1 MPWRYNYY
9 RRRPRR
15 YWRRRFR
22 RTFQRRRW
30 RRHRRVRKRLF
41 KRKLKR
47 LPLTQWQPP
56 SIRKLKIKGW
66 YPLFA
71 CTSERLSN
79 NNTMWLESI
88 APEFV
93 PGGGGFSIC
102 NFSLQTLYSEH
113 LKLHNWWT
121 QTNTN
126 YPLIRYQ
133 GVTLKLFKPE
143 HVDYIFYYQSHY
155 PMKASAAMYTSTAPS
170 IMLLNNRKR
179 IIKCKQFNKKTKPYT
194 KLKIPPPSEMSN
206 KWYFQR
212 DIAQLPLLMTIATAA
227 SLDRTY
233 INSGAQSTTVGFTTL
248 NSLVF
253 QNHSFSKRTTSGY
266 QPKPN
271 QRMFLTTNHST
282 DPKQVKIGDL
292 IFLGNTNQH
301 YDGTDIR
308 RATQGMTQSVS
319 FPDKL
324 IKYLTDDTYWG
335 NPFTA
340 NNLSGDYNI
349 WFTNADNSTLKTKY
363 ATAETPLNQEPQ
375 LFVLNTLPLT
385 IRCRYNPFQDDNK
398 NDVYL
403 LKIDSLQPDY
413 DYHPPQKPELISDNL
428 PLWACTWAYIDYQKK
443 QAIYNNIDTTCICI
457 IQSHSIDPKRH
468 STFIPI
474 DEDFLHNRSPYR
486 PGDNA
491 IIPSDNENWHPK
503 VAFQVQSLNH
513 IACSGPFTAKLPKQI
528 SCEAHMQYTFHFK
541 LGGSPAPMEV
551 LTAPENQPKYPSPN
565 NIITSTS
572 LQSPTTPIEQFLYH
586 FDQRRDQLTQKA
598 LKRIQ
603 TYTETETPLLQI
615 TDPTTIYSTP
625 HETTQTS
632 DSEDSEKETETP
644 QQQLIRYRREQK
656 LLRRGI
662 NQLLLK
668 LAKLE

>member
-22 RTFQRRRW
+22 RTLQRRRW
-30 RRHRRVRKRLF
+30 RRRRRVRKRLF

-47 LPLTQWQPP
+47 LPLLQWQPP

-88 APEFV
+88 APQYV

-121 QTNTN
+121 HTNTN

-133 GVTLKLFKPE
+133 GVTIKLFRPE
-143 HVDYIFYYQSHY
+143 HVDYIFYYQTHY
-155 PMKASAAMYTSTAPS
+155 PMKASQAMYTSTAPS
-170 IMLLNNRKR
+170 VMLLNNRRK
-179 IIKCKQFNKKTKPYT
+179 IIKCKQFNNKYKPYT
-194 KLKIPPPSEMSN
+194 KLKIPPPSEMTN

-212 DIAQLPLLMTIATAA
+212 DIAQLPLLLTIATAA

-233 INSGAQSTTVGFTTL
+233 INSTSQSTTIGFTTL

-253 QNHSFSKRTTSGY
+253 QNHSFTKRTTNGY
-266 QPKPN
+266 LPKPN
-271 QRMFLTTNHST
+271 QRMFITQNHST
-282 DPKQVKIGDL
+282 ETSKVTIGDL
-292 IFLGNTNQH
+292 IFLGNTQTH
-301 YDGTDIR
+301 FEGTDIR
-308 RATQGMTQSVS
+308 RATNGMTGE
-319 FPDKL
+319 FKEKL
-324 IKYLTDDTYWG
+324 KRYFTDETYWG

-340 NNLSGDYNI
+340 TNLSGDYEI
-349 WFTNADNSTLKTKY
+349 WFSNATIDQLTTTYTS
-363 ATAETPLNQEPQ
+363 ADTPLKQTPEY
-375 LFVLNTLPLT
+375 FVHNTYPLT
-385 IRCRYNPFQDDNK
+385 IDCRYNPFQDDNK

-403 LKIDSLQPDY
+403 LKIDSLTPDY
-413 DYHPPQKPELISDNL
+413 DYNPPPKPELIADNL
-428 PLWACTWAYIDYQKK
+428 PLWACCWAYLDFQKS

-474 DEDFLHNRSPYR
+474 DQDFLNDRSPYR
-486 PGDNA
+486 PGEKH
-491 IIPSDNENWHPK
+491 IIPSDLQNWHPK
-503 VAFQVQSLNH
+503 VAFQVQSLNT
-513 IACSGPFTAKLPKQI
+513 IACAGPFTAKLPKQI
-528 SCEAHMQYTFHFK
+528 SCEAHMLYTFHFK
-541 LGGSPAPMEV
+541 LGGSPAPMEI

-565 NIITSTS
+565 NIITTTS
-572 LQSPTTPIEQFLYH
+572 LQSPTTPIEQYLYH
-586 FDQRRDQLTQKA
+586 FDQRRHQITEKA
-598 LKRIQ
+598 LKRIKA
-603 TYTETETPLLQI
+603 YSETETPLLQI
-615 TDPTTIYSTP
+615 TDPTTVYRTSP
-625 HETTQTS
+625 ETSQTS
-632 DSEDSEKETETP
+632 DSEDSEKETQTP
-644 QQQLIRYRREQK
+644 ELQLLRHRREQK

-662 NQLLLK
+662 NKLLLK
-668 LAKLE
+668 LAQLE